1 MKIGIIGGG
10 ISGLYISSLLKNNHN
25 ITIFENNNWGG
36 DIQHDFIDDKCY
48 PISTLFV
55 MPVDKILKQELKK
68 LNIKT
73 RIAMPPF
80 IVPVGPI
87 LFLFIIGLICLIK
100 SKNTSLKIFS
110 IIYICSLLIITVIA
124 TNSYMCN
131 LVLCFGGDKNCNSI
145 KKFYN
150 FDYRNIIDL
159 LFSGIMFP
167 ENCGFSKLVESYLN
181 DKNITYSNN
190 KVTNISRNTNN
201 YTFTLDNNQNIT
213 FDKCIITCKYDDYK
227 NIISLSDEE
236 KNALSGI
243 EYFDFYSTLI
253 KIPDNLKQPK
263 VKNSIGCFHIEDQVY
278 LYASHKPIEANPD
291 TYSFKKSYKWKMPI
305 VDNKNKKQQI
315 NKPDKNIYF
324 VGKELAGNGVNS
336 CMTYAE
342 KISKFF

>member
-25 ITIFENNNWGG
+25 VTIFENNNWGG
-36 DIQHDFIDDKCY
+36 DIQHDFIDNKCY
-48 PISTLFV
+48 PISTLFA
-55 MPVDKILKQELKK
+55 MPGDKILKKELKK

-73 RIAMPPF
+73 RTKTAPSI
-80 IVPVGPI
+80 ILLGPI
-87 LFLFIIGLICLIK
+87 LFLLIIGIVGLIK

-110 IIYICSLLIITVIA
+110 IIYIFSILIISVIA
-124 TNSYMCN
+124 INSYMCN
-131 LVLCFGGDKNCNSI
+131 LILCFGGDKNCNST
-145 KKFYN
+145 KRFYN
-150 FDYRNIIDL
+150 FNYRNIIDI
-159 LFSGIMFP
+159 LFSGILFP

-213 FDKCIITCKYDDYK
+213 FDKCIITCKYDHYK

-236 KNALSGI
+236 QNALSGT

-253 KIPDNLKQPK
+253 KLPNKLKQPK
-263 VKNSIGCFHIEDQVY
+263 VKNSLGCFYIEDKVC
-278 LYASHKPIEANPD
+278 LLASHKPIEENPNS
-291 TYSFKKSYKWKMPI
+291 YIFKKSYKWKMPI
-305 VDNKNKKQQI
+305 VINKNKKQKI
-315 NKPDKNIYF
+315 NKSDKNIYF
-324 VGKELAGNGVNS
+324 IGKELSGNGVNS
-336 CMTYAE
+336 CMKYAE